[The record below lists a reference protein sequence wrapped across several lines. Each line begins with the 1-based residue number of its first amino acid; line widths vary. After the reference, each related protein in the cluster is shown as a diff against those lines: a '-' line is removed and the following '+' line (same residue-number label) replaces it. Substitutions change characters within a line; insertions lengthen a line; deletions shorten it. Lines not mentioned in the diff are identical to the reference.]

1 MLDSKEGMEA
11 WIVEGVMPE
20 RAINRLQK
28 SGIAVFQAKKLK
40 KMQILFH
47 ISKKDIEKAFAIYPN
62 MCYNNI
68 RGSVYTFTRV
78 GVLPAR
84 ERIIRA
90 YRIFGGLLG
99 VCAWLIVALASS
111 FFVFR
116 IEVVGSTVYEREAR
130 VVLREQGIRLFSVY
144 PKGKEEQISAKILA
158 FEGVEFC
165 SVQKRGNTV
174 RVEIRQSA
182 LPLTCN
188 EAGDLIAVRRGKIET
203 AVVLGGTLLKTI
215 GEEVEDGESLV
226 GEYFLVNDEKKPI
239 RVVAKVSLFCVEQVV
254 AESEEL
260 AYAQSVLLVESL
272 GGEWKSISYEQT
284 EEGIQASVEFTL
296 VIKKNM

>member
-78 GVLPAR
+78 GALPAR

-90 YRIFGGLLG
+90 YRILGGLLG
-99 VCAWLIVALASS
+99 VCVWLTVALASS

-116 IEVVGSTVYEREAR
+116 IEVVGSTVYGEMSFAAYIKES
-130 VVLREQGIRLFSVY
+130 F
-144 PKGKEEQISAKILA
+144 KEE
-158 FEGVEFC
+158 
-165 SVQKRGNTV
+165 N
-174 RVEIRQSA
+174 
-182 LPLTCN
+182 
-188 EAGDLIAVRRGKIET
+188 
-203 AVVLGGTLLKTI
+203 
-215 GEEVEDGESLV
+215 
-226 GEYFLVNDEKKPI
+226 
-239 RVVAKVSLFCVEQVV
+239 
-254 AESEEL
+254 
-260 AYAQSVLLVESL
+260 
-272 GGEWKSISYEQT
+272 
-284 EEGIQASVEFTL
+284 
-296 VIKKNM
+296 